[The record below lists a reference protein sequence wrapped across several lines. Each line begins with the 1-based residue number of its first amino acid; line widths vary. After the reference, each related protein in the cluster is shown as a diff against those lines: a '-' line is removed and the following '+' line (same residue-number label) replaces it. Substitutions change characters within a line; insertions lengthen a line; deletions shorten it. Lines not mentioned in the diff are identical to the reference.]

1 MNCENCGAPLKIVQD
16 RDYFFC
22 EHCSSFYFPTE
33 SRDGVREMGELSGV
47 NCPVCRVVLVTASVS
62 GVPALHCSKCKGVL
76 MDQESFAFVVRY
88 LRARAPGLR
97 KPPRPLNPED
107 LRRETDCPRCRGLM
121 DTHPYYGPGNVV
133 IDVCTHCAII
143 WLDYRELNIIANAP
157 GRDRR

>member
-1 MNCENCGAPLKIVQD
+1 MKIVQG

-33 SRDGVREMGELSGV
+33 SRDGVRVLGELGDAD
-47 NCPVCRVVLVTASVS
+47 CPVCQVPLVTASVS
-62 GVPALHCSKCKGVL
+62 GVPILHCSNCRGVL
-76 MDQESFAFVVRY
+76 IHQESFVFVVRC
-88 LRARAPGLR
+88 LRTRASGPPGT
-97 KPPRPLNPED
+97 PRLLNPEE
-107 LRRETDCPRCRGLM
+107 LKRETDCPRCRRQM

-143 WLDYRELNIIANAP
+143 WLDYCELNVIANAP